1 MLGVEKPGE
10 GFFEAE
16 LYSLPPENFYLD
28 AIEFSDDELA
38 ALSTALLLL
47 TDGGFAYAEPLRLA
61 LQQVAW
67 GHPNPLNEGERAPVE
82 MAMTA
87 SAGGRDLSQRL
98 SKIETAISRR
108 KTIEFTYY
116 TMERGETEKRKVDPY
131 HLVFRGGQFYL
142 IGHSHERD
150 AVRVFRLSRIQGK
163 VGYASKAEHDFSPPE
178 NFDRRDYGSRADW
191 QLGETQGTA
200 KIFIRERIAWLIER
214 DFGTYGELRE
224 AKKAD
229 GAPGKGRVFETDYA
243 SAPRADRLGP
253 ALARRTPACSLP
265 TTCARRP
272 RAAWRCC
279 ATATRTASSRP
290 KVVDRPLRETPR
302 RPRSNG
308 RGEAAIRPER
318 FARLVTLAGLLIE
331 AAKKGER
338 LQIADLRQRLEL
350 TDEELREDVELL
362 NVVNFGG
369 GTYVLYAEFLGDE
382 IEVDSE
388 PYGDNFARPARLLP
402 LEAKAL
408 VAAIDLFGDHLPQSD
423 LQSARAQDRQ
433 GARPRPL
440 RGGPRDRLG
449 RRRRRRGRAR
459 MVNDAIAASR
469 VLELSYYKE
478 NEDQFTDRRVE
489 PYRLE
494 NGREGWYVEC
504 YDLTKGGVRHFKLDR
519 IKEAERL
526 RGGLRAAA
534 GGRGAGRGRGLDD
547 PRRGADRRGRPRLG
561 LARARPLAARG
572 AHRGRGA
579 GRRRRRRRASLR
591 GQALAGA
598 GDPARRRRPRRARAR
613 GRARGDRQRG
623 LGLRSPRRGPRLRSH
638 RREMQPSIAHEAP
651 GHPEVARIV
660 APNPGPMTLEGTNT
674 YLYGAEPCAVID
686 PGPDD
691 PGHLDAI
698 RAAAAERGRDR
709 RSSCSPTPTATTRTA
724 PRSSAPR
731 SCSRPAARSTPA
743 CGRSPPPATPPT
755 TSASSAPS
763 GVCFA
768 GDLVLGLGSTIV
780 PPGGGSLAAYMDS
793 LRAAAG
799 ARRSS

>member
-1 MLGVEKPGE
+1 MAKDTEKLIRQLSLISFLMAQGRPVSALEIKREVEGYSDMNDDAFARRFYADRAELESLGIVLGVEKPGE

-67 GHPNPLNEGERAPVE
+67 GHPNPLEGERAPIE

-116 TMERGETEKRKVDPY
+116 TMERGESEKRKVDPY

-142 IGHSHERD
+142 IGLSHERE

-178 NFDRRDYGSRADW
+178 DFDRRDYGSRADW

-200 KIFIRERIAWLIER
+200 KIFVKERIAWLVER
-214 DFGTYGELRE
+214 DFGAYGSLRD
-224 AKKAD
+224 AKKSD

-243 SAPRADRLGP
+243 SHRELVAWVLRWRTNASVLAPDDLREETESRLALLRERHENGFQP
-253 ALARRTPACSLP
+253 A
-265 TTCARRP
+265 
-272 RAAWRCC
+272 
-279 ATATRTASSRP
+279 
-290 KVVDRPLRETPR
+290 KVVDRPLREQPR
-302 RPRSNG
+302 RARANG

-338 LQIADLRQRLEL
+338 LRVAELRQRLEL

-369 GTYVLYAEFLGDE
+369 GTYVLYAEILGDE

-408 VAAIDLFGDHLPQSD
+408 VAAIDLFGDHLPQSN
-423 LQSARAQDRQ
+423 LQSARKKIVTALGHDPSEE
-433 GARPRPL
+433 GLEIVPTGGGDADVART
-440 RGGPRDRLG
+440 
-449 RRRRRRGRAR
+449 
-459 MVNDAIAASR
+459 VNQAIASNR

-478 NEDQFTDRRVE
+478 NEDQLTDRRVE
-489 PYRLE
+489 PYLLQ
-494 NGREGWYVEC
+494 NGREGWYVAA
-504 YDLTKGGVRHFKLDR
+504 YDLGKEGVRHFKLDR
-519 IKEAERL
+519 IKEAKV
-526 RGGLRAAA
+526 GG
-534 GGRGAGRGRGLDD
+534 DSFE
-547 PRRGADRRGRPRLG
+547 PRPEVFDLTGADWMTHGEVP
-561 LARARPLAARG
+561 AA
-572 AHRGRGA
+572 
-579 GRRRRRRRASLR
+579 
-591 GQALAGA
+591 
-598 GDPARRRRPRRARAR
+598 
-613 GRARGDRQRG
+613 
-623 LGLRSPRRGPRLRSH
+623 
-638 RREMQPSIAHEAP
+638 
-651 GHPEVARIV
+651 EVARV
-660 APNPGPMTLEGTNT
+660 WVSPERARWLREERTVVEELAD
-674 YLYGAEPCAVID
+674 GAVVVELPYAGKPWLVREI
-686 PGPDD
+686 
-691 PGHLDAI
+691 L
-698 RAAAAERGRDR
+698 RG
-709 RSSCSPTPTATTRTA
+709 
-724 PRSSAPR
+724 
-731 SCSRPAARSTPA
+731 
-743 CGRSPPPATPPT
+743 
-755 TSASSAPS
+755 
-763 GVCFA
+763 A
-768 GDLVLGLGSTIV
+768 GDLVVLE
-780 PPGGGSLAAYMDS
+780 PED
-793 LRAAAG
+793 
-799 ARRSS
+799 AREAIAKEVSD

>member
-1 MLGVEKPGE
+1 VAKDTEKLIRQLSLISFLMAQGRPVSALEIKREVEGYSDMNDDAFARRFYADRAELESLGIQLGVEKPGE

-28 AIEFSDDELA
+28 PISFDADELA

-67 GHPNPLNEGERAPVE
+67 GHPNPLSDAERAPIE

-191 QLGETQGTA
+191 QLGETRGTA
-200 KIFIRERIAWLIER
+200 RIFIRERIAWLIER
-214 DFGTYGELRE
+214 DFGGYGELRNV
-224 AKKAD
+224 KKSD
-229 GAPGKGRVFETDYA
+229 GAPGKGRIFETSYA
-243 SAPRADRLGP
+243 SVRELIAWVLRWRQNAEVLAPEDLREEAECRLELLRERHENGFE
-253 ALARRTPACSLP
+253 LAEI
-265 TTCARRP
+265 
-272 RAAWRCC
+272 
-279 ATATRTASSRP
+279 
-290 KVVDRPLRETPR
+290 VERPLRDAPR

-318 FARLVTLAGLLIE
+318 FARLVTLAGMLIE

-338 LQIADLRQRLEL
+338 LQISDLRQRLEL

-369 GTYVLYAEFLGDE
+369 GTYVLYAEFLGEE

-408 VAAIDLFGDHLPQSD
+408 VAAIDLFGDHLPQTN
-423 LQSARAQDRQ
+423 LQQARQKIVKALGHDPSEEGLEIASA
-433 GARPRPL
+433 
-440 RGGPRDRLG
+440 GGGDAKV
-449 RRRRRRGRAR
+449 AR
-459 MVNDAIAASR
+459 MVNDAIAGSR

-478 NEDQFTDRRVE
+478 NEDQFTDRSVE

-504 YDLTKGGVRHFKLDR
+504 YDLTKEGVRHFKLDR
-519 IKEAERL
+519 VKEAKLSDRSFEPRPEIEELAGVEGWMTHGEVPTAHVARVWVSPERARWLREERTVVEELADGAVVVELPYAGKSWLVREIL
-526 RGGLRAAA
+526 RG
-534 GGRGAGRGRGLDD
+534 
-547 PRRGADRRGRPRLG
+547 
-561 LARARPLAARG
+561 
-572 AHRGRGA
+572 
-579 GRRRRRRRASLR
+579 
-591 GQALAGA
+591 
-598 GDPARRRRPRRARAR
+598 
-613 GRARGDRQRG
+613 
-623 LGLRSPRRGPRLRSH
+623 
-638 RREMQPSIAHEAP
+638 
-651 GHPEVARIV
+651 
-660 APNPGPMTLEGTNT
+660 
-674 YLYGAEPCAVID
+674 
-686 PGPDD
+686 
-691 PGHLDAI
+691 
-698 RAAAAERGRDR
+698 
-709 RSSCSPTPTATTRTA
+709 
-724 PRSSAPR
+724 
-731 SCSRPAARSTPA
+731 
-743 CGRSPPPATPPT
+743 
-755 TSASSAPS
+755 
-763 GVCFA
+763 A
-768 GDLVLGLGSTIV
+768 GDLVVLEPEDAREAIAREI
-780 PPGGGSLAAYMDS
+780 AAV
-793 LRAAAG
+793 AA
-799 ARRSS
+799 

>member
-1 MLGVEKPGE
+1 MNDDAFARRFYADRAELESLGIQLGVEKPGE

-28 AIEFSDDELA
+28 AISFTDDELA

-67 GHPNPLNEGERAPVE
+67 GHPNPLSEGERAPVE

-178 NFDRRDYGSRADW
+178 DFDRRDYGSRADW
-191 QLGETQGTA
+191 QLGETRGTA

-214 DFGTYGELRE
+214 DYGSYGELRP
-224 AKKAD
+224 ATKSD
-229 GAPGKGRVFETDYA
+229 CAPGKGQVFETSYA
-243 SAPRADRLGP
+243 SVRELIAWVLRWRQNAQVLAPDDLREESEQRLALLRERHENGFAP
-253 ALARRTPACSLP
+253 AEI
-265 TTCARRP
+265 
-272 RAAWRCC
+272 
-279 ATATRTASSRP
+279 
-290 KVVDRPLRETPR
+290 VERPLRDAPR
-302 RPRSNG
+302 RGRANG

-331 AAKKGER
+331 AAKRGER
-338 LQIADLRQRLEL
+338 LQVAELRQRLEL
-350 TDEELREDVELL
+350 TGEELREDVELL

-369 GTYVLYAEFLGDE
+369 GTYVLYAEILGDE

-408 VAAIDLFGDHLPQSD
+408 VAAIDLFGDHLPQTD
-423 LQSARAQDRQ
+423 LQKARKKIVDALGHDPSEEGLEIASAGGGDAEV
-433 GARPRPL
+433 ART
-440 RGGPRDRLG
+440 
-449 RRRRRRGRAR
+449 
-459 MVNDAIAASR
+459 VNEAIAKRR

-478 NEDQFTDRRVE
+478 NEDQFTDRSVE

-504 YDLTKGGVRHFKLDR
+504 YDLKKEGVRHFKLDR
-519 IKEAERL
+519 VKEAKLSDRAYEPRPEVEELAGVEGWMTHGEVPTADVARVWVSPERARWLREERTVVEELADGAVVVELPYAGKPWLVREIL
-526 RGGLRAAA
+526 RG
-534 GGRGAGRGRGLDD
+534 
-547 PRRGADRRGRPRLG
+547 
-561 LARARPLAARG
+561 
-572 AHRGRGA
+572 
-579 GRRRRRRRASLR
+579 
-591 GQALAGA
+591 
-598 GDPARRRRPRRARAR
+598 
-613 GRARGDRQRG
+613 
-623 LGLRSPRRGPRLRSH
+623 
-638 RREMQPSIAHEAP
+638 
-651 GHPEVARIV
+651 
-660 APNPGPMTLEGTNT
+660 
-674 YLYGAEPCAVID
+674 
-686 PGPDD
+686 
-691 PGHLDAI
+691 
-698 RAAAAERGRDR
+698 
-709 RSSCSPTPTATTRTA
+709 
-724 PRSSAPR
+724 
-731 SCSRPAARSTPA
+731 
-743 CGRSPPPATPPT
+743 
-755 TSASSAPS
+755 
-763 GVCFA
+763 A
-768 GDLVLGLGSTIV
+768 GDLVVLEPEDAREAIAKEV
-780 PPGGGSLAAYMDS
+780 
-793 LRAAAG
+793 AG
-799 ARRSS
+799 